1 MYCYNVLYLYDKDDT
16 DDYDDYDD
24 ADHDVD
30 R

>member
-1 MYCYNVLYLYDKDDT
+1 MYCYNVLYLYGKDDT